1 VDEEKQA
8 LEAKMTPEERE
19 LFERHRKMIG
29 VETPPVSPHAIWDN
43 DYRGEPVPAYQIQRW
58 AHLNGDFNAL
68 YCDEGFAGGSR
79 WGGVIASPMFLMAL
93 DDGVWPVARI
103 SGDLYEPGTD
113 CIVRHEA
120 YPTFRGAMMASSDF
134 EFFEP
139 IRPGDSISVT
149 GKTTDLFWKQ
159 GSRYRLL
166 FVKGDVIFRNQH
178 GRTVAIGPPGAVFMF
193 K

>member
-1 VDEEKQA
+1 MDEAQQA
-8 LEAKMTPEERE
+8 LEDRMTPEERE
-19 LFERHRKMIG
+19 LVERHRKVIG
-29 VETPPVSPHAIWDN
+29 VETAPVSPHAIWDN
-43 DYRGEPVPAYQIQRW
+43 DYRGEPVSAYKVERW
-58 AHLNGDFNAL
+58 AHLNSDYNAL
-68 YCDEGFAGGSR
+68 YCDPEFAKESC
-79 WGGVIASPMFLMAL
+79 WGGVIASPMYVMAL

-103 SGDLYEPGTD
+103 SGDMYEPGTD
-113 CIVRHEA
+113 CIVRHAA

-166 FVKGDVIFRNQH
+166 FAKGDIIFRDQH
-178 GRTVAIGPPGAVFMF
+178 GRVVALDHTGAVFMF

>member
-1 VDEEKQA
+1 
-8 LEAKMTPEERE
+8 
-19 LFERHRKMIG
+19 
-29 VETPPVSPHAIWDN
+29 
-43 DYRGEPVPAYQIQRW
+43 
-58 AHLNGDFNAL
+58 
-68 YCDEGFAGGSR
+68 
-79 WGGVIASPMFLMAL
+79 MFVMAL

-103 SGDLYEPGTD
+103 SGDMYEPGTE
-113 CIVRHEA
+113 CIVRHGA

-139 IRPGDSISVT
+139 IRPGDAITVT

-166 FVKGDVIFRNQH
+166 FAKGDVIYRNQH
-178 GRTVAIGPPGAVFMF
+178 GRVVAVDHTGAVFMF